1 MPNFNQQGG
10 ERNVSM
16 SIGNNYSSLF
26 SSLNGKY
33 NAANDMAALSAQR
46 SQITSGS
53 YGKLMKAYV
62 GKVGNKAALDAYRS
76 TGTTVNS
83 ATEIS
88 GSSATS
94 AASSATSKYAVGSK
108 AAKYAAYKSDY
119 LDNHLSSIAKTK
131 QSSTTAAGKSF
142 LDKHLAANEGE
153 KQNGIQRAIAYAEAT
168 TGIKNPVTY
177 NGNAAVQTAADPSVA
192 IDASV

>member
-1 MPNFNQQGG
+1 
-10 ERNVSM
+10 M
-16 SIGNNYSSLF
+16 SIGNSYSSMF
-26 SSLNGKY
+26 SSLNGSY

-62 GKVGNKAALDAYRS
+62 GKVGNKAALDAYRT
-76 TGTTVNS
+76 TGTTAKSV
-83 ATEIS
+83 TEVS
-88 GSSATS
+88 GASDTS
-94 AASSATSKYAVGSK
+94 AASSTSATSKYAIGSK